1 MNFTNWEISQP
12 NNDVHENEQESY
24 GGSSEDTPGNG
35 EIFNANGVVLH
46 GDGLKAFWND
56 YPIDDLF
63 PFVCM
68 HTEYIAAPGISSL
81 FFKQEI

>member
-1 MNFTNWEISQP
+1 MNFTNWEINQP
-12 NNDVHENEQESY
+12 NDVHENEQESSC
-24 GGSSEDTPGNG
+24 GSSEDTLGNG
-35 EIFNANGVVLH
+35 EIFYGNGVVLH